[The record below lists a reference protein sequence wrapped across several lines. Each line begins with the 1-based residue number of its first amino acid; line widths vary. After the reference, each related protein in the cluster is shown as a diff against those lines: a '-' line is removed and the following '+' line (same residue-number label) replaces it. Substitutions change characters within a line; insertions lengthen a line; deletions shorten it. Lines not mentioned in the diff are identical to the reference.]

1 MSSNPAALAAAF
13 RQPPPGGDQNKGP
26 VLLGITWAFTAICT
40 VVVSL
45 KIWTRFKIIGQT
57 GMDDAFT
64 ILALLLLLAFAPLL
78 TVSVKDGLGRHA
90 YYLDPEDAIE
100 ATKLAI
106 ISNPLVFL
114 AAAFPNISVAI
125 SLNRILVPEPWKLSF
140 LIGIPI
146 LQCVVASICSI
157 ITYTE
162 CSPLRAIWDPMVPH
176 KCIPTTTVLGLLYLN
191 GDFPYAIYR
200 LLTFAVLEAAFIII
214 AACIPSLRPFIRNLG
229 RSLHLDLD
237 HAKSLFIP
245 RGYYHSHSRRHR
257 PPPLVPRD
265 SGSGATAVPSPRD
278 KHERGEADLE
288 GGSAA
293 REKRQASTGNTPPS
307 TAATQISMH
316 EKAQEARSTL

>member
-64 ILALLLLLAFAPLL
+64 ILALVCMPCLKRTATYEA
-78 TVSVKDGLGRHA
+78 DD
-90 YYLDPEDAIE
+90 DPEDAIE